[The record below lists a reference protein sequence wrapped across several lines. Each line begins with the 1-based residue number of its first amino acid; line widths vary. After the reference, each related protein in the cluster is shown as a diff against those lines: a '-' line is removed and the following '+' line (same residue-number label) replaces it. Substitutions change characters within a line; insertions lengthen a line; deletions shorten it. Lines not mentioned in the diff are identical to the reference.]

1 MPIADNWMYRA
12 RRLAGLT
19 CAIPVLLSWSAAAP
33 GAVLDQSQNST
44 SSNRFIGATDQRI
57 AQTFTPS
64 IEGELSQVRL
74 RIGYL
79 PSTGGNASDLLLA
92 VMTTTNNGVPSG
104 TVLGTSSL
112 AHTAFPSAGGLFASP
127 YTEFDFSGVPLHAG
141 QRYALALRETTPA
154 TVCSPGKPACA
165 EPAYRANYL
174 FAQNAYP
181 RGQLFSGIGAVP
193 TFALTGDL
201 SFQTYMT
208 ATTAAMTATTGAEVM
223 PEPAAWLAL
232 ITGLAVLALT
242 RLRPRRLQTA
252 QSLTSNRTV
261 CVATSPRSSVHSNN
275 RSSLCAAST

>member
-1 MPIADNWMYRA
+1 MPTADNWMYRA
-12 RRLAGLT
+12 KRLAGLT
-19 CAIPVLLSWSAAAP
+19 CVLPVLLSWSAAAP

-44 SSNRFIGATDQRI
+44 NSNRFIGATDQRI

-64 IEGELSQVRL
+64 IEGELTEVRL

-104 TVLGTSSL
+104 TVLGTASL

-141 QRYALALRETTPA
+141 QRYALALRETIPA

-208 ATTAAMTATTGAEVM
+208 ATTATTAAAEAM
-223 PEPAAWLAL
+223 PEPATWLAL
-232 ITGLAVLALT
+232 IAGLALLAAA
-242 RLRPRRLQTA
+242 RSRPRRQTA
-252 QSLTSNRTV
+252 QSLTSSRTV
-261 CVATSPRSSVHSNN
+261 WVATSPRSSVHSKN

>member
-1 MPIADNWMYRA
+1 MPAADNWMYRA

-19 CAIPVLLSWSAAAP
+19 CALLVLLSWSAAAP

-64 IEGELSQVRL
+64 IEGELTEVRL

-92 VMTTTNNGVPSG
+92 VMTTKNGVPSG
-104 TVLGTSSL
+104 TVLGNASL

-127 YTEFDFSGVPLHAG
+127 YTEFDFSGIPLHAG
-141 QRYALALRETTPA
+141 QRYALALRVTTPA
-154 TVCSPGKPACA
+154 SVCRLGKPACTQ
-165 EPAYRANYL
+165 PAYRANYL
-174 FAQNAYP
+174 FAQDAYP

-208 ATTAAMTATTGAEVM
+208 ATTAAMTATTAAELI

-232 ITGLAVLALT
+232 IAGLALLAAT
-242 RLRPRRLQTA
+242 RLRPRLQTA
-252 QSLTSNRTV
+252 
-261 CVATSPRSSVHSNN
+261 
-275 RSSLCAAST
+275 

>member
-1 MPIADNWMYRA
+1 MPAADNWMYRA
-12 RRLAGLT
+12 RRLTGLA
-19 CAIPVLLSWSAAAP
+19 CAIPVLVSWSTAAP

-64 IEGELSQVRL
+64 IEGELTEVRL

-92 VMTTTNNGVPSG
+92 VMTTTNKGVPSG
-104 TVLGTSSL
+104 TVLGASSL

-127 YTEFDFSGVPLHAG
+127 YTEFDFSGIPLHAG
-141 QRYALALRETTPA
+141 QRYALALRVTTPA
-154 TVCSPGKPACA
+154 SVCSSGKPACA

-174 FAQNAYP
+174 FAQDAYP

-208 ATTAAMTATTGAEVM
+208 ATTATTAAAEAM

-232 ITGLAVLALT
+232 IAGLAVLAAA
-242 RLRPRRLQTA
+242 RSRSRRQTA
-252 QSLTSNRTV
+252 QSLTSSRTV
-261 CVATSPRSSVHSNN
+261 WVATSPRSSIHSND
-275 RSSLCAAST
+275 RSSLCAART